1 LSNVPIVLPF
11 LSHSKSQMK
20 ISHQDK
26 KDLLIEALSYIQ
38 RFRNQIIV
46 IKYGGAAMIE
56 EALKTSFAQD
66 IVLLQSLG
74 MQPVVVH
81 GGGPEVSK
89 VIQSLGQEVTFVDG
103 LRVTTAE
110 NLKVAEMVLSGNLN
124 KEIIAHL
131 QTFGGKAVGLSGKD
145 GNLIQAD
152 KKKHASGIDL
162 GYVGTIR
169 QINPELLHLL
179 MREQFIPVVSPIGM
193 GISGETYNINADTV
207 AAAIA
212 VALEARKVIFM
223 TDVDGVLSDGKE
235 LISYLDTA
243 TAENLIANKVISGGM
258 VPKIQAALD
267 CVKANVRSAHI
278 INGTDPHSVIAELFT
293 DQGIGTQIVGAE

>member
-1 LSNVPIVLPF
+1 
-11 LSHSKSQMK
+11 MK
-20 ISHQDK
+20 IGHQDK
-26 KDLLIEALSYIQ
+26 KNLLIEALSYIQ

-74 MQPVVVH
+74 MRPVVVH

-89 VIQSLGQEVTFVDG
+89 VIQSLGQKVTFVDG

-124 KEIIAHL
+124 KGIITHL

-152 KKKHASGIDL
+152 KKKLASGIDL

-179 MREQFIPVVSPIGM
+179 IREQFIPVVSPIGM
-193 GISGETYNINADTV
+193 GSSGETYNINADTV

-235 LISYLDTA
+235 LISYLNTA
-243 TAENLIANKVISGGM
+243 TAEDLIANKVISGGM
-258 VPKIQAALD
+258 VPKTQAALD

-293 DQGIGTQIVGAE
+293 DQGIGTQIVKG

>member
-1 LSNVPIVLPF
+1 
-11 LSHSKSQMK
+11 MK

-152 KKKHASGIDL
+152 KKKHESGIDL

-193 GISGETYNINADTV
+193 GSSGETYNINADTV

-223 TDVDGVLSDGKE
+223 TDVNGVLSDGKE

-293 DQGIGTQIVGAE
+293 DQGIGTQIVRPE

>member
-1 LSNVPIVLPF
+1 
-11 LSHSKSQMK
+11 MK

-26 KDLLIEALSYIQ
+26 KNLLIEALSYIQ

-56 EALKTSFAQD
+56 EALRTSFAQD

-74 MQPVVVH
+74 MRPVVVH

-89 VIQSLGQEVTFVDG
+89 VIQSLGQKVTFVDG

-124 KEIIAHL
+124 KGIITHL

-152 KKKHASGIDL
+152 KKKLASGIDL

-179 MREQFIPVVSPIGM
+179 IREQFIPVISPIGM
-193 GISGETYNINADTV
+193 GSSGETYNINADTV

-212 VALEARKVIFM
+212 VALEARKVIFL

-235 LISYLDTA
+235 LISYLNTA
-243 TAENLIANKVISGGM
+243 TAEDLIANKVISGGM

-267 CVKANVRSAHI
+267 CVKASVRSAHI

-293 DQGIGTQIVGAE
+293 DQGIGTQIVKG

>member
-1 LSNVPIVLPF
+1 
-11 LSHSKSQMK
+11 MK

-74 MQPVVVH
+74 MRPVVVH

-89 VIQSLGQEVTFVDG
+89 VIQSLGQEVNFVDG

-169 QINPELLHLL
+169 QINPELLYLL

-193 GISGETYNINADTV
+193 GSSGETYNINADTV

-212 VALEARKVIFM
+212 VALEARKVIFI

-293 DQGIGTQIVGAE
+293 DQGIGTQIVRAE